1 MFFYF
6 NTPDHTHFRKII
18 KKILNKRFDVIS
30 YKLIF
35 FITFYNRMT
44 DVTNASESM
53 AGIVIHTYYFL
64 MNCDKNFIF
73 NQLESN

>member
-53 AGIVIHTYYFL
+53 AGIVIHAYYFL
-64 MNCDKNFIF
+64 LNCDKNFIF